1 MKSAR
6 YMPSGYDDIIM
17 GPMMNSKAEN
27 IYLVLNSK
35 YLPRFMS
42 KWMNE
47 QKGDCVLFP
56 YNKIKIIQITK
67 NRSVSIFCM
76 GFCFTE
82 FMSTILTGYKK
93 NNKIDINTKCASLF
107 FYKQTVTILCS
118 LKGFQKRITKWNIR
132 LNDFKYLATSYLSHS
147 KNKPI
152 EQQKHT
158 CQTNNRET
166 MFIWIICSLPTNF
179 SKI

>member
-1 MKSAR
+1 MSRKVIVCYFHVTKSKLFKSLRTEVFLYSAWG
-6 YMPSGYDDIIM
+6 S
-17 GPMMNSKAEN
+17 A
-27 IYLVLNSK
+27 LLN
-35 YLPRFMS
+35 LCLWF
-42 KWMNE
+42 W
-47 QKGDCVLFP
+47 QA
-56 YNKIKIIQITK
+56 T
-67 NRSVSIFCM
+67 
-76 GFCFTE
+76 
-82 FMSTILTGYKK
+82 KK

-158 CQTNNRET
+158 CQTNRET